1 MPENIELPGASHNK
15 TNQVERAV
23 DTPADFTSPEELYK
37 DLIAAIKKYHP
48 STDLSDIEKAYETA
62 RKAHEGQFRKSGEP
76 YIIHPL
82 CVAIIL
88 AELELDKES
97 IIAGLLH
104 DVVED
109 TVMTSEDV
117 AKEFGDEV
125 ALLVDGV
132 TKLTQLNYQHD
143 KIEVQAENLRKMFL
157 AMAKDIRVVIIKLI
171 DRLHNMRTLNFMP
184 RAKQLLISKETLDVY
199 APLAHRLGMS
209 KIKIELEDL
218 ALKYLDP
225 VAYEEIRQS
234 INQKK
239 DEREKYI
246 RDIMDVLREKLDQ
259 MNIKSQVTGRAKH
272 FYSIFRK
279 MYTQNK
285 TIDELYDLFAVRI
298 IVDTVADCYAVLGM
312 VHDLYTPVP
321 MRFKDYIAM
330 PKPNMYQ
337 SLHTTVIGPNGTPFE
352 IQIRTWEM
360 HRIAENGIA
369 AHWKYKEGISGKTD
383 MDSKLEWV
391 RQLLDTQTNIID
403 TDDFF
408 NTLKFDLFEEEV
420 FVFTPQ
426 GKVISLPA
434 KSTVIDFAFAIHSEV
449 GYKMSGAKVNGKI
462 VPNNY
467 MVQNGEIVE
476 ILTAN
481 THGPSRDWLKIC
493 RTSQAKNKINQ
504 WFKRERRDENIEHG
518 KELIERE
525 LRRIGNTH
533 EQLFKQEW
541 IAILLRRYG
550 FQSIDDLYASVG
562 YGGLTAQKVVFRLR
576 DEWTKLNKT
585 LEAKKNLEA
594 VYNEESK
601 TVQAEPAKRHASSKG
616 IVVKDID
623 NCLVRLARCCNPVAG
638 DDIVGFI
645 TKGRGVSVH
654 RRDCPNMNPQSMSE
668 EDKGRFIDVWWDDE
682 RSTSYIANLQV
693 EAPDIDGILL
703 EITNILSSLKI
714 PFKSVN
720 AYVNKK
726 GIAIIQIGVEI
737 RNTSDLAL
745 LKKKIVQIQGVTSVT
760 RLQN

>member
-1 MPENIELPGASHNK
+1 METTFSILEPEKIPQRIDETDTLVNQIINMVKEYSPTANTDMIYIAYRLAKSAHIHQFRRSGAPYIEHPVQIA
-15 TNQVERAV
+15 
-23 DTPADFTSPEELYK
+23 Y
-37 DLIAAIKKYHP
+37 IAAQ
-48 STDLSDIEKAYETA
+48 LSLDATA
-62 RKAHEGQFRKSGEP
+62 ISA
-76 YIIHPL
+76 
-82 CVAIIL
+82 A
-88 AELELDKES
+88 
-97 IIAGLLH
+97 LLH

-109 TVMTSEDV
+109 TPYTYDDIKTLFGESV
-117 AKEFGDEV
+117 AEIV
-125 ALLVDGV
+125 NGV
-132 TKLTQLNYQHD
+132 TKLRQIKYSSREEQQ
-143 KIEVQAENLRKMFL
+143 VENLRKMFF
-157 AMAKDIRVVIIKLI
+157 AMAKDIRVIMIKLI

-184 RAKQLLISKETLDVY
+184 QKKQLLISKETLDVY

-225 VAYEEIRQS
+225 VAYEEITQS

-239 DEREKYI
+239 SERELYI
-246 RDIMDVLREKLDQ
+246 KDIISELNNKLLA
-259 MNIKSQVTGRAKH
+259 MNIKGQVTGRAKH

-285 TIDELYDLFAVRI
+285 TIDELYDLFAVRV
-298 IVDTVADCYAVLGM
+298 IVDSVADCYAVLGM

-337 SLHTTVIGPNGTPFE
+337 SLHTTVIDPNGTPFE

-360 HRIAENGIA
+360 HKVAEEGIA

-391 RQLLDTQTNIID
+391 RQLLDTQSNIID

-408 NTLKFDLFEEEV
+408 NTLKFDLFADEV

-426 GKVISLPA
+426 GKVIALPA
-434 KSTVIDFAFAIHSEV
+434 GSTVIDFAFAIHSQV
-449 GYKMSGAKVNGKI
+449 GCKMSGAKVNGKI
-462 VPNNY
+462 VPNSY
-467 MVQNGEIVE
+467 IIQTGEIVE

-493 RTSQAKNKINQ
+493 KTSQAKNKINQ

-525 LRRIGNTH
+525 LRRLGNTH
-533 EQLFKQEW
+533 AQLFRPEW
-541 IAILLRRYG
+541 TENMTRRYG
-550 FQSIDDLYASVG
+550 FQSLDDLYASVG
-562 YGGLTAQKVVFRLR
+562 YGGLTAQKVVVRLR
-576 DEWTKLNKT
+576 DQWLQEQKELEKQKKLE
-585 LEAKKNLEA
+585 L
-594 VYNEESK
+594 VYDEENK
-601 TVQAEPAKRHASSKG
+601 TVQAEPSKRHASSKG

-654 RRDCPNMNPQSMSE
+654 RSDCPNMNPSSMSE
-668 EDKGRFIDVWWDDE
+668 EDKGRFIEVWWDTN
-682 RSTSYIANLQV
+682 RSTSYIANLQI
-693 EAPDIDGILL
+693 EAHDRDGVLM
-703 EITNILSSLKI
+703 EITNILSTLKI

-720 AYVNKK
+720 AYVTKK
-726 GIAIIQIGVEI
+726 GIAVIQIGVEI

-745 LKKKIVQIQGVTSVT
+745 LKKKINQIQGVTSVT

>member
-1 MPENIELPGASHNK
+1 METTFSILEPEKIPQRIDETDTLVNQIINMVKEYSPTANTDMIYIAYRLAKSAHIHQFRRSGAPYIEHPVQIA
-15 TNQVERAV
+15 
-23 DTPADFTSPEELYK
+23 Y
-37 DLIAAIKKYHP
+37 IAAQ
-48 STDLSDIEKAYETA
+48 LSLDATA
-62 RKAHEGQFRKSGEP
+62 ISA
-76 YIIHPL
+76 
-82 CVAIIL
+82 A
-88 AELELDKES
+88 
-97 IIAGLLH
+97 LLH

-109 TVMTSEDV
+109 TPYTYDDIKTLFGESV
-117 AKEFGDEV
+117 AEIV
-125 ALLVDGV
+125 NGV
-132 TKLTQLNYQHD
+132 TKLRQIKYSSREEQQ
-143 KIEVQAENLRKMFL
+143 VENLRKMFF
-157 AMAKDIRVVIIKLI
+157 AMAKDIRVIMIKLI

-184 RAKQLLISKETLDVY
+184 QKKQLLISKETLDVY

-225 VAYEEIRQS
+225 VAYEEITQS

-239 DEREKYI
+239 SERELYI
-246 RDIMDVLREKLDQ
+246 KDIISELNNKLLA
-259 MNIKSQVTGRAKH
+259 MNIKGQVTGRAKH

-285 TIDELYDLFAVRI
+285 TIDELYDLFAVRV
-298 IVDTVADCYAVLGM
+298 IVDSVADCYAVLGM

-337 SLHTTVIGPNGTPFE
+337 SLHTTVIDPNGTPFE

-360 HRIAENGIA
+360 HKVAEEGIA

-391 RQLLDTQTNIID
+391 RQLLDTQSNIID

-408 NTLKFDLFEEEV
+408 NTLKFDLFADEV

-426 GKVISLPA
+426 GKVIALPA
-434 KSTVIDFAFAIHSEV
+434 GSTVIDFAFAIHSQV
-449 GYKMSGAKVNGKI
+449 GCKMSGAKVNGKI
-462 VPNNY
+462 VPNSY
-467 MVQNGEIVE
+467 IIQTGEIVE

-493 RTSQAKNKINQ
+493 KTSQAKNKINQ

-525 LRRIGNTH
+525 LRRLGNTH
-533 EQLFKQEW
+533 AQLFRPEW
-541 IAILLRRYG
+541 TENMTRRYG
-550 FQSIDDLYASVG
+550 FQSLDDLYASVG
-562 YGGLTAQKVVFRLR
+562 YGGLTAQKVVVRLR
-576 DEWTKLNKT
+576 DQWLQEQKELEKQKKLELVYDEENKT
-585 LEAKKNLEA
+585 I
-594 VYNEESK
+594 
-601 TVQAEPAKRHASSKG
+601 QAEPSKRHASSKG

-654 RRDCPNMNPQSMSE
+654 RSDCPNMNPSSMSE
-668 EDKGRFIDVWWDDE
+668 EDKGRFIEVWWDTN
-682 RSTSYIANLQV
+682 RSTSYIANLQI
-693 EAPDIDGILL
+693 EAHDRDGVLM
-703 EITNILSSLKI
+703 EITNILSTLKI

-720 AYVNKK
+720 AYVTKK
-726 GIAIIQIGVEI
+726 GIAVIQIGVEI

-745 LKKKIVQIQGVTSVT
+745 LKKKINQIQGVTSVT